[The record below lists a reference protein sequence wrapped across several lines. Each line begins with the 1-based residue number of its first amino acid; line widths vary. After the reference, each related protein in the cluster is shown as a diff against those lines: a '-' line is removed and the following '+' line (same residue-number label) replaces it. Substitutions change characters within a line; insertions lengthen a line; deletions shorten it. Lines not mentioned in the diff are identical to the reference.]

1 MDQVAVGAFIRARRE
16 ALQPEDV
23 GLRRSSRRRTPG
35 LRREDVADL
44 ADMSADYLS
53 RLERGDG
60 SQPSVQM
67 INALARGLRLTIDER
82 DHLLLLAG
90 HRAPA
95 RIGSSTYVNAGLMR
109 ILDSL
114 LDTPAQV
121 MGPLGETLA
130 QNSTAVAL
138 FGDETH
144 HTGLNRAAAYRWFT
158 EPTARSLYP
167 PEDHEHH
174 SRVQVSQLHSAA
186 ARLPSTEITPL
197 LTHLQ
202 QNSGEFAALWAEN
215 DVSRRFSEQ
224 KRFIHPEVGD
234 LTLYCQ
240 TAIDPDQ
247 IQTLLVF
254 TATPGSTSVE
264 KLRLLTVIGT
274 YDVAPRR

>member
-23 GLRRSSRRRTPG
+23 GLRRSSRRRTAG
-35 LRREDVADL
+35 LRREEVADL

-95 RIGSSTYVNAGLMR
+95 LVGSGTYVSAGLMR
-109 ILDSL
+109 ILDAL

-144 HTGLNRAAAYRWFT
+144 HTGLSRAAAYRWFT

-167 PEDHEHH
+167 PADHEHH
-174 SRVQVSQLHSAA
+174 SRVQVSQLRSAA
-186 ARLPSTEITPL
+186 ARLASSEATPL
-197 LTHLQ
+197 LTHLR
-202 QNSGEFAALWAEN
+202 QNSEEFAALWAEN
-215 DVSRRFSEQ
+215 DVSRRFSEE

-240 TAIDPDQ
+240 AAIDPDQ

-254 TATPGSTSVE
+254 TATPGSASVE

-274 YDVAPRR
+274 YDVAPR